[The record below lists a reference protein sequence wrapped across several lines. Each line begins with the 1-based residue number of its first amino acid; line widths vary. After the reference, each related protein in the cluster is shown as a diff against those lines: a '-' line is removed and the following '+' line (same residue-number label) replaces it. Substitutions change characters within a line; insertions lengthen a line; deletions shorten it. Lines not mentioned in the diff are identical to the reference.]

1 MEGGLLLSGS
11 YADGEADRPSVK
23 FLDFAGRR
31 LYSRGDRAHDGGYA
45 DAALFGDG
53 DCAVLRYGDEGYCVD
68 FLRDRETVWNREVS
82 ERGAFN
88 LFCDG
93 ERILVDAAPAVR
105 VSTLTALDMD
115 GATLWETRWEE
126 SLRFAGILAC
136 AEGYLAYGYRVEAE
150 ENYPFAVCVDAQ
162 GAEVWRCEGQERGEV
177 AAACVDGE
185 GVLLLIDSF
194 EGPMPQTRFV
204 LKKALELKLKV
215 LIVINKIDRPDARCE
230 EVVGEILDLLI
241 DLEADES
248 TIENPILYVSARKG
262 TATLDLDT
270 PGTDLRPLFDAIL
283 KYIPAPEGDPDGPA
297 QVLISTIDYSEYV
310 GRIGVGRITRGVFK
324 AGMNVVHTNVQTG
337 VTSQPWRLGNLYQYD
352 GLKRVDAEE
361 VRMGDIVALSGAAD
375 LSIGDT
381 VCAPECIEGLP
392 FVKISEP
399 TVTMTFQVNDSPFA
413 GREGTYVTSRHLRAR
428 LMRELQTDVSLRV
441 SDTDSTDA
449 FEVCGRG
456 ELHLSIL
463 IENMRRQGYE
473 FAVSK
478 PRVIYR
484 EIDGVKCEPIERLVV
499 DTPQASAGAV
509 IEKIGRRR
517 GTLEH
522 MSGQDRVR
530 LEFLVPSRGLFG
542 YRSEFMTD
550 TRGEGIM
557 SAVFERYEPVKGDIP
572 HRSVGALVAHESGV
586 STPYALF
593 YAQERGTLFIGAQQ
607 NVYEGMIVGQ
617 NSRPD
622 DLVVNVCKQK
632 HVTNMRNASASEDA
646 MRLISVHPMTL
657 EECLEFIDDDELL
670 EITPKNLR
678 MRKRILNAG
687 DRARQWRYKQD

>member
-1 MEGGLLLSGS
+1 MIRNDIRNIAIIAHVDHGKTTLVDEMLKQGGVFRENQQVAERVMDSG
-11 YADGEADRPSVK
+11 DIER
-23 FLDFAGRR
+23 
-31 LYSRGDRAHDGGYA
+31 
-45 DAALFGDG
+45 
-53 DCAVLRYGDEGYCVD
+53 
-68 FLRDRETVWNREVS
+68 
-82 ERGAFN
+82 ERG
-88 LFCDG
+88 
-93 ERILVDAAPAVR
+93 I
-105 VSTLTALDMD
+105 T
-115 GATLWETRWEE
+115 
-126 SLRFAGILAC
+126 ILAK
-136 AEGYLAYGYRVEAE
+136 
-150 ENYPFAVCVDAQ
+150 NTAVQYQSTKSNIVDTPGHADF
-162 GAEVWRCEGQERGEV
+162 GGEV
-177 AAACVDGE
+177 ERVLKMVD
-185 GVLLLIDSF
+185 GVLLLVDSF

-204 LKKALELKLKV
+204 LKKALDLKLKV

-262 TATLDLDT
+262 TATLDLNQ
-270 PGTDLRPLFDAIL
+270 PGQDLRPLFDAIL
-283 KYIPAPEGDPDGPA
+283 KYIPAPEGDVDGPA
-297 QVLISTIDYSEYV
+297 QVLISTIDYNEYV
-310 GRIGVGRITRGVFK
+310 GRIGVGRITRGVFRS
-324 AGMNVVHTNVQTG
+324 GMNVIHTNLETG
-337 VTSQPWRLGNLYQYD
+337 VTSPMWRLSGLFQYD
-352 GLKRVDAEE
+352 GLKRVPAEE
-361 VRMGDIVALSGAAD
+361 VKMGDIVALCGMED
-375 LSIGDT
+375 ISIGDT
-381 VCAPECIEGLP
+381 VCDPAHVEGLP

-413 GREGTYVTSRHLRAR
+413 GREGQYVTSRHLRAR

-441 SDTDSTDA
+441 NDTDSTDA

-478 PRVIYR
+478 PQVIYQ

-517 GTLEH
+517 GVLEH
-522 MSGQDRVR
+522 MSGLDRVR
-530 LEFLVPSRGLFG
+530 MEFLVPSRGLFG

-557 SAVFERYEPVKGDIP
+557 SSSFERYEPVKGDIP
-572 HRSVGALVAHESGV
+572 HRNVGALVCFETGV
-586 STPYALF
+586 STSYGLF
-593 YAQERGTLFIGAQQ
+593 YAQERGTLFVGAGQE
-607 NVYEGMIVGQ
+607 VYMGMICGQ
-617 NSRPD
+617 NARPD
-622 DLVVNVCKQK
+622 DLVVNICKQK

-646 MRLISVHPMTL
+646 MRLISVHPLTL

-678 MRKRILNAG
+678 MRKRILDHNQRS
-687 DRARQWRYKQD
+687 RANRQNNG

>member
-1 MEGGLLLSGS
+1 MIREDIRNIAIIAHVDHGKTTLVDQMLKQGGAYHENQQTVDRVMDSG
-11 YADGEADRPSVK
+11 DIER
-23 FLDFAGRR
+23 
-31 LYSRGDRAHDGGYA
+31 
-45 DAALFGDG
+45 
-53 DCAVLRYGDEGYCVD
+53 
-68 FLRDRETVWNREVS
+68 
-82 ERGAFN
+82 ERG
-88 LFCDG
+88 
-93 ERILVDAAPAVR
+93 I
-105 VSTLTALDMD
+105 T
-115 GATLWETRWEE
+115 
-126 SLRFAGILAC
+126 ILAKNT
-136 AEGYLAYGYRVEAE
+136 AVHYGGTKI
-150 ENYPFAVCVDAQ
+150 NIVDTPGHADF
-162 GAEVWRCEGQERGEV
+162 GGEV
-177 AAACVDGE
+177 ERVLKMVD
-185 GVLLLIDSF
+185 GVLLLVDSF

-215 LIVINKIDRPDARCE
+215 LIVINKIDRPDQRCE
-230 EVVGEILDLLI
+230 EVTGEILDLLI

-248 TIENPILYVSARKG
+248 TLDNPILYVSARKG
-262 TATLDLDT
+262 TATLDLAT
-270 PGTDLRPLFDAIL
+270 PGTDLRPLFEAIL
-283 KYIPAPEGDPDGPA
+283 KYIPAPEGDPEGPA

-310 GRIGVGRITRGVFK
+310 GRIGVGRVVRGKFRQ
-324 AGMNVVHTNVQTG
+324 GMNVVHTNLETG
-337 VTSQPWRLGNLYQYD
+337 VTSSQWRLGNLYTYD
-352 GLKRVDAEE
+352 ALRRVDAEE
-361 VRMGDIVALSGAAD
+361 VTMGDIVALSGAEN

-413 GREGTYVTSRHLRAR
+413 GREGQYVTSRHLRAR

-441 SDTDSTDA
+441 NDTDTTDA

-478 PRVIYR
+478 PQVIYKM
-484 EIDGVKCEPIERLVV
+484 IDGVKCEPIERLVV

-517 GTLEH
+517 GVLES
-522 MSGQDRVR
+522 MSGLDRVR

-557 SAVFERYEPVKGDIP
+557 SSVFEKYEPVKGDIP
-572 HRSVGALVAHESGV
+572 HRSVGAMICFETGT
-586 STPYALF
+586 STSYGLF
-593 YAQERGTLFIGAQQ
+593 YAQERGTLFIGAGQE
-607 NVYEGMIVGQ
+607 VYAGMICGQ
-617 NSRPD
+617 NAHNM
-622 DLVVNVCKQK
+622 DLAVNVCKQK

-646 MRLISVHPMTL
+646 MRLISVHPLSL

-678 MRKRILNAG
+678 MRKKIL
-687 DRARQWRYKQD
+687 DHQLRAKARKPEMK

>member
-1 MEGGLLLSGS
+1 MIRNDIRNIAIIAHVDHGKTTLVDEMLKQGGVFR
-11 YADGEADRPSVK
+11 ENQQVADRVMDS
-23 FLDFAGRR
+23 
-31 LYSRGDRAHDGGYA
+31 GDIER
-45 DAALFGDG
+45 
-53 DCAVLRYGDEGYCVD
+53 
-68 FLRDRETVWNREVS
+68 
-82 ERGAFN
+82 ERG
-88 LFCDG
+88 
-93 ERILVDAAPAVR
+93 I
-105 VSTLTALDMD
+105 T
-115 GATLWETRWEE
+115 
-126 SLRFAGILAC
+126 ILAK
-136 AEGYLAYGYRVEAE
+136 
-150 ENYPFAVCVDAQ
+150 NTAVHYKSTKINIVDTPGHADF
-162 GAEVWRCEGQERGEV
+162 GGEV
-177 AAACVDGE
+177 ERVLKMVD
-185 GVLLLIDSF
+185 GVLLLVDSF

-204 LKKALELKLKV
+204 LKKALDLKLKV

-262 TATLDLDT
+262 TATLDMEQ
-270 PGTDLRPLFDAIL
+270 PGQDLRPLFDAIL
-283 KYIPAPEGDPDGPA
+283 KYIPAPEGDVDGPA
-297 QVLISTIDYSEYV
+297 QVLISTIDYNEYV
-310 GRIGVGRITRGVFK
+310 GRIGVGRITRGVFRS
-324 AGMNVVHTNVQTG
+324 GMNVIHTNLETG
-337 VTSQPWRLGNLYQYD
+337 VTSPMWRLNGLFQYD
-352 GLKRVDAEE
+352 GLKRVPAEE
-361 VRMGDIVALSGAAD
+361 VKMGDIVALCGMED
-375 LSIGDT
+375 ISIGDT
-381 VCAPECIEGLP
+381 VCDPAQVEGLP

-413 GREGTYVTSRHLRAR
+413 GREGQYVTSRHLRAR

-441 SDTDSTDA
+441 NDTDSTDA

-478 PRVIYR
+478 PQVIYQ

-517 GTLEH
+517 GVLEH
-522 MSGQDRVR
+522 MSGLDRVR
-530 LEFLVPSRGLFG
+530 MEFLVPSRGLFG

-557 SAVFERYEPVKGDIP
+557 SSSFERYEPVKGDIP
-572 HRSVGALVAHESGV
+572 HRNVGALVCFETGV
-586 STPYALF
+586 SSSYGLF
-593 YAQERGTLFIGAQQ
+593 YAQERGSLFVGAGQE
-607 NVYEGMIVGQ
+607 VYMGMICGQ
-617 NSRPD
+617 NARPD
-622 DLVVNVCKQK
+622 DLVVNICKQK

-646 MRLISVHPMTL
+646 MRLISVHPLTL

-678 MRKRILNAG
+678 MRKRILDHNQRS
-687 DRARQWRYKQD
+687 RANRQSNS